1 MGELMVNKHIIDVS
15 DVKFKDVPITLDGEV
30 LLEKTL
36 DNNGNISG
44 FLTCTV
50 DRIMSIKDKTDT
62 ELEIIGWLKYKHI
75 INSF

>member
-1 MGELMVNKHIIDVS
+1 MINKYTIGVTMGEFNDLPLS
-15 DVKFKDVPITLDGEV
+15 LDGEV

>member
-1 MGELMVNKHIIDVS
+1 MPNKYIIDVTMEEFNDLPLS
-15 DVKFKDVPITLDGEV
+15 LDGEV
-30 LLEKTL
+30 LLERTL
-36 DNNGNISG
+36 DNNGNVSG